1 MDRLVT
7 IKCSM
12 AVCLE
17 RSALKAERTAKAEKI
32 ADVAPTTDG
41 IRMKIDSLASPFR
54 KNAKTPPADN
64 ASIEMTM
71 G

>member
-1 MDRLVT
+1 MERLVT

-17 RSALKAERTAKAEKI
+17 RFALKAEKI
-32 ADVAPTTDG
+32 ANVAPTTDG
-41 IRMKIDSLASPFR
+41 IRTKIDSLASPFR